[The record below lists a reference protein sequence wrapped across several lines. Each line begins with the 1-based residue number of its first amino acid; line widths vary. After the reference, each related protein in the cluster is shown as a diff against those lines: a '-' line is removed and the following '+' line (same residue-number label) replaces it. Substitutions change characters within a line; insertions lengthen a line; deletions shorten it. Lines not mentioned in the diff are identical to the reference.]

1 MDYRSAFA
9 ISAAG
14 MSVEKLRLDVTALN
28 LANMNSTQGADGQL
42 FKPMRVV
49 ATLGGAN
56 FASQFEA
63 SASSLTSLL
72 PAGRIEAMDVAPRV
86 VHDPGHPDADEQGRV
101 KLPGVNH
108 LGEMVNMMSALR
120 AYEANVV
127 ALNAAKT
134 MAQRALDIGGAA

>member
-28 LANMNSTQGADGQL
+28 LANMNSTKGVDGQL
-42 FKPMRVV
+42 FKPLRVV
-49 ATLGGAN
+49 AKLGAAS
-56 FASQFEA
+56 FASQFD
-63 SASSLTSLL
+63 ASSSLASLL
-72 PAGRIEAMDVAPRV
+72 PAGRIEEMNVAPRIM
-86 VHDPGHPDADEQGRV
+86 HDPGNPDADEKGNVQ
-101 KLPGVNH
+101 LPGVNH
-108 LGEMVNMMSALR
+108 LGEMVNMMSAIR

-127 ALNAAKT
+127 ALNTAKT